1 MEERKLQI
9 AYSGVQGA
17 FAQITA
23 AKIFPKGE
31 LNSYASFRQA
41 YEAVKNKEC
50 DYAVLPIENSF
61 AGEVAQVTDLLYG
74 GNLKIAGIFE
84 LPVVHNLLGIPDTD
98 ISKIKTV
105 YSHPQAL
112 DQCSE
117 YIYLRG
123 FEKRVAT
130 NTAAAA
136 KEVALLKDPTIA
148 AIANKETA
156 KLYGLQI
163 LEEAIN
169 ESASNTTRFVVLSA
183 GKEPESRE
191 QRKLFERKEAF
202 TLILIVK
209 NEAGAVARAITTIG
223 DFGFNM
229 RTLRSRPQK
238 NLLWNY
244 YFYIEGEGNLD
255 TVTGVNMLNA
265 LKENCESVKVLG
277 NYPADVILEE

>member
-1 MEERKLQI
+1 MAERKLQI

-17 FAQITA
+17 FAQIAA

-41 YEAVKNKEC
+41 YEAVENKEC

-255 TVTGVNMLNA
+255 SVTGVNMLNA

-277 NYPADVILEE
+277 NYPADVILEG

>member
-1 MEERKLQI
+1 MAERQLQI

-191 QRKLFERKEAF
+191 QRKLFERKEKCNF
-202 TLILIVK
+202 TLRKDL
-209 NEAGAVARAITTIG
+209 
-223 DFGFNM
+223 
-229 RTLRSRPQK
+229 
-238 NLLWNY
+238 
-244 YFYIEGEGNLD
+244 
-255 TVTGVNMLNA
+255 
-265 LKENCESVKVLG
+265 
-277 NYPADVILEE
+277 

>member
-17 FAQITA
+17 FAQIAA

-41 YEAVKNKEC
+41 YEAVENKEC

-136 KEVALLKDPTIA
+136 KEVALFKDPTIA

-255 TVTGVNMLNA
+255 SVTGVNMLNA

-277 NYPADVILEE
+277 NYPADVILEG